1 MKNKLI
7 CGIDE
12 VGRGPL
18 AGPVVSAAVILPE
31 GHNIEGLRDSKKLS
45 QKKRKEL
52 FEEIT
57 YIADIGVGIVSSKEI
72 DRINILQATYVSMKK
87 AYYQLKKVPDKILV
101 DGFAIPSK
109 RIKSEGIIKGDEKV
123 QEISAASIV
132 AKVIRDEFMIL
143 VDPVF
148 PKFEFYKNKG
158 YGTKLHLET
167 LKKYRP
173 TLIHRISFAPVKNNL
188 PDERALNSVKYKDML
203 IKQKKTL
210 KNINNDIKNWLSL
223 KNLIY

>member
-31 GHNIEGLRDSKKLS
+31 GHNIEGLKDSKKLS
-45 QKKRKEL
+45 PKKRKKL

-87 AYYQLKKVPDKILV
+87 AYDQLKKVPDKILV

-158 YGTKLHLET
+158 YGTKLHLEA
-167 LKKYRP
+167 LKKYRT

>member
-18 AGPVVSAAVILPE
+18 AGPVVSAAVILPK

-158 YGTKLHLET
+158 YGTKLHLEA
-167 LKKYRP
+167 LKKYRT

>member
-31 GHNIEGLRDSKKLS
+31 GHNIEGLKDSKKLS
-45 QKKRKEL
+45 PKKRKKL

-158 YGTKLHLET
+158 YGTKLHLEA
-167 LKKYRP
+167 LKKYRT

>member
-31 GHNIEGLRDSKKLS
+31 GHNIEGLKDSKKLS
-45 QKKRKEL
+45 PKKRKKL

-148 PKFEFYKNKG
+148 PKFQFYKNKG
-158 YGTKLHLET
+158 YGTKLHLEA

>member
-158 YGTKLHLET
+158 YGTKLHLEA
-167 LKKYRP
+167 LKKYRT

>member
-1 MKNKLI
+1 M
-7 CGIDE
+7 
-12 VGRGPL
+12 
-18 AGPVVSAAVILPE
+18 PE

-45 QKKRKEL
+45 PKKRNEL

-57 YIADIGVGIVSSKEI
+57 DIADIGVGIVSSREI

-87 AYYQLKKVPDKILV
+87 AYHQLKIVPEKILV

-132 AKVIRDEFMIL
+132 AKVIRDKFMIL

-148 PKFEFYKNKG
+148 PNFEFNKNKG
-158 YGTKLHLET
+158 YGTKLHLEA
-167 LKKYRP
+167 LKKYSP

-188 PDERALNSVKYKDML
+188 PDLSTINSVRYKNIL

>member
-57 YIADIGVGIVSSKEI
+57 CIADIGVGIVSSKEI

-158 YGTKLHLET
+158 YGTKLHLEA
-167 LKKYRP
+167 LKKYRT

>member
-12 VGRGPL
+12 VGRGTL

-158 YGTKLHLET
+158 YGTKLHLEA

-188 PDERALNSVKYKDML
+188 PDKRALNSVKHKDML

>member
-1 MKNKLI
+1 MNNKLI

-18 AGPVVSAAVILPE
+18 AGPVVSAAVILPK

-45 QKKRKEL
+45 PKKRNEL

-57 YIADIGVGIVSSKEI
+57 DIAVIGVGIVSSREI

-87 AYYQLKKVPDKILV
+87 AYDQIKIVPEKILV

-123 QEISAASIV
+123 QEICAASIV
-132 AKVIRDEFMIL
+132 AKVIRDKFMIL

-148 PKFEFYKNKG
+148 PNFGFKKNKG
-158 YGTKLHLET
+158 YGTKLHVEA

-188 PDERALNSVKYKDML
+188 PDESVLNSDRYKNIL
-203 IKQKKTL
+203 IKQKKSL

>member
-158 YGTKLHLET
+158 YGTKLHLEA

-173 TLIHRISFAPVKNNL
+173 SLIHRISFAPVKNNL
-188 PDERALNSVKYKDML
+188 PDETALNSVKYKDML

-210 KNINNDIKNWLSL
+210 KNIDNDIKNWLSL

>member
-31 GHNIEGLRDSKKLS
+31 GHNIEGLKDSKKLS
-45 QKKRKEL
+45 KKKRKEL

-158 YGTKLHLET
+158 YGTKLHLEA
-167 LKKYRP
+167 LKKYRT

>member
-87 AYYQLKKVPDKILV
+87 AYDQLQKVPDKILV

-158 YGTKLHLET
+158 YGTKLHLEA
-167 LKKYRP
+167 LKKYRT

>member
-1 MKNKLI
+1 MNNKLI

-45 QKKRKEL
+45 SKKRNEL

-57 YIADIGVGIVSSKEI
+57 DNADIGVGIVSSREI

-87 AYYQLKKVPDKILV
+87 AYDQLKIVPEKILV

-123 QEISAASIV
+123 HEICAASIV
-132 AKVIRDEFMIL
+132 AKVIRDKFMIL

-148 PKFEFYKNKG
+148 PNFGFKKNKG
-158 YGTKLHLET
+158 YGTKLHMEA

-188 PDERALNSVKYKDML
+188 PDESVSNSVRYKNIL
-203 IKQKKTL
+203 IKQKKSL

>member
-1 MKNKLI
+1 MNNKLI

-18 AGPVVSAAVILPE
+18 AGPVVSSAVILPE

-45 QKKRKEL
+45 SKKRNEL

-57 YIADIGVGIVSSKEI
+57 DIADIGVGIVSSREI

-87 AYYQLKKVPDKILV
+87 AYDQLKIVPEKILV

-123 QEISAASIV
+123 QEICAASIV
-132 AKVIRDEFMIL
+132 AKVIRDRFMIL

-148 PKFEFYKNKG
+148 PNFGFKKNKG
-158 YGTKLHLET
+158 YGTKLHMEA

-188 PDERALNSVKYKDML
+188 PDESVLNSVGYKNIL

>member
-158 YGTKLHLET
+158 YGTKLHLEA
-167 LKKYRP
+167 LKKYRT

-210 KNINNDIKNWLSL
+210 KKINNDIKNWLSL